1 MLQCRTTAR
10 VRALGLDA
18 SCRCLSRSHLPI
30 SSLRSARY
38 SECSQAKGTISSRRC
53 VRRGAGVLVQ
63 NSACKAAFH
72 LQSQRVK
79 SRRGFQEISILC
91 DPSSRVVLY
100 VTNKWFKEMYA
111 EDTHGSKG
119 TRQCPWSRQCSV
131 SSLIGPRDWLRKR
144 FGVVTALRGSL
155 HAAVRQRSS
164 SMWSAAALFGTAGVS
179 PGTKRVQGAPR
190 GLLSSFQQKRMM
202 KGDSLTRDRFVSD
215 LAAAQPLHFA
225 YIAQQVNTAQ
235 AQLSSYVRAPR
246 AMRCCRPWHR
256 TGLV

>member
-1 MLQCRTTAR
+1 MQMSQPITPADQLLAKCEILRVLSGEGYYKFKA
-10 VRALGLDA
+10 VRAPWRRRTRA
-18 SCRCLSRSHLPI
+18 KQRMQSRIPLT
-30 SSLRSARY
+30 
-38 SECSQAKGTISSRRC
+38 SQP
-53 VRRGAGVLVQ
+53 
-63 NSACKAAFH
+63 
-72 LQSQRVK
+72 VK

-235 AQLSSYVRAPR
+235 AQLSSYVRALR